1 MVRRFLWLAMDRL
14 AGLRRGEALNL
25 RWDNVDWERLQ
36 LTVISDETWTTKNKG
51 VRTVPLVPELH
62 DLLLEAFEGAREGQE
77 TVIPRGSVRI
87 KNISRDFTILCRRA
101 GVQRYAK
108 PFHTLRK
115 TCLTAWARDH
125 AQHVVQEWAG
135 HASAVTTGEY
145 YLQVSEAEYEKA
157 AGKTSSEQVVAR
169 LVARLADFQP
179 SPPQKPRGTNS
190 QVHASKAVTD

>member
-1 MVRRFLWLAMDRL
+1 MLALTRY

-25 RWDNVDWERLQ
+25 RWDQIDWERSR
-36 LTVISDETWTTKNKG
+36 LTIIANDEWRPKDRDSR
-51 VRTVPLVPELH
+51 VVPIVPELH
-62 DLLLEAFEGAREGQE
+62 AMLLEAFDRADAGAEK
-77 TVIPRGSVRI
+77 VIPDGSVKV
-87 KNISRDFTILCRRA
+87 KNISRDFTVLCKRA
-101 GVQRYAK
+101 SVQRYAK
-108 PFHTLRK
+108 PFHSLRK

-179 SPPQKPRGTNS
+179 SPPQEQRGTNS
-190 QVHASKAVTD
+190 QVHASQSLTD